1 MAPASQSPDEGRA
14 SEGEEDGAPLHP
26 DDAAIVAS
34 LDEQMV
40 LQRKN
45 LAELRQFIESYS
57 GPLDEEADEPAGQAV
72 GSAAGLATSSYDLH
86 DPIQYHGQVELLQ
99 QKIYEAIERAGAA
112 PEGNGFT
119 TSLDAVSPSSMKPPK
134 KARRPSPGVTH
145 GTQPKGKKPASQAY
159 QPGLPAAF
167 THPIDASY
175 KKPIMFH
182 RVTCDDLDPKCH
194 QRLYLDSPQY
204 NRGHL
209 TGDLAVSD
217 VDQFLKQR
225 ENTPFALCRAI
236 QCSGSGFATMTQKM
250 SPAYTDEVVSI
261 IDKDLLSIIKRLS
274 KFTIDLPDDK
284 NAKSERDNFHRDN
297 LHIIP
302 ASYTHYFFY
311 HHRREIYSKAAGAP
325 DGSPIKLL
333 AQWLQSGPSPMY
345 AECDNLFSKHLVSA
359 KTVCWLFPIDGL
371 CVVEKGH
378 RKLGYVVDRVGVDR
392 VGVILSVWNWGFN
405 GQYLFRMYT
414 MLRLKNPAMTSKASM
429 KIEDL
434 GMYPVGYGPE
444 DISQQLLQNGAKF
457 WKLKDQG
464 FHAYEGWD
472 YNRETYYTADSRWM
486 IDYDL
491 WLEGEGRDEYAKN
504 PKVPRKMEYD
514 KWGDDLPG
522 SIEPTAIQKMV
533 LPHGIHAYNLKELK
547 WMYLSL
553 DQIRPV
559 TWNKDAFNRL
569 ILPQRTKTMLK
580 ALVMTKKPAAKP
592 PGSTETP
599 QDRANF
605 LVSRNGRPLIMH
617 FHGGP
622 GTGKSFAAA
631 EIAEMP
637 IFRVTCGSMGLTY
650 EATGEAIVRSLRW
663 AQKWK
668 SIVVFDSLDIFI
680 EKGPGSDLKDNRPP
694 SAFFECIANH
704 DGIIILTSSDAQRID
719 ERYTS
724 RCQVTVSFP
733 PLDKPAR
740 RSVWKQ
746 CLDQLRGE
754 SASSVA
760 QGIQSHLAAL
770 SCYQLNGKQI
780 HHAITSARQM
790 ALFEKSKLEFRHLKD
805 AIEVATD
812 SDHQSE

>member
-14 SEGEEDGAPLHP
+14 SEG
-26 DDAAIVAS
+26 
-34 LDEQMV
+34 
-40 LQRKN
+40 
-45 LAELRQFIESYS
+45 
-57 GPLDEEADEPAGQAV
+57 
-72 GSAAGLATSSYDLH
+72 LATSSCDLADPVKYH
-86 DPIQYHGQVELLQ
+86 DQVELLQ
-99 QKIYEAIERAGAA
+99 QKIYEAIERAGAS
-112 PEGNGFT
+112 PEENGFAAG
-119 TSLDAVSPSSMKPPK
+119 LDAASPSSMKPPK
-134 KARRPSPGVTH
+134 KARRPSPGVTQ
-145 GTQPKGKKPASQAY
+145 GTQSKGKKPANQAT
-159 QPGLPAAF
+159 QPGLPTAF

-194 QRLYLDSPQY
+194 QRLYLDSPEY

-209 TGDLAVSD
+209 TGNKAVSD

-225 ENTPFALCRAI
+225 ENPPFAVYRAF

-250 SPAYTDEVVSI
+250 SPTHTDEVVSI
-261 IDKDLLSIIKRLS
+261 INKDLLSIIKRLS

-284 NAKSERDNFHRDN
+284 HAKSERDNFHRDN
-297 LHIIP
+297 LHMIP
-302 ASYTHYFFY
+302 ASYPHYFFY

-333 AQWLQSGPSPMY
+333 AQWLQSGPISMY
-345 AECDNLFSKHLVSA
+345 AECDNLFSKNLVSA

-371 CVVEKGH
+371 CIVEKGH
-378 RKLGYVVDRVGVDR
+378 RKLGYVVDRVGVDKE
-392 VGVILSVWNWGFN
+392 GVMLSAWNWGFN

-414 MLRLKNPAMTSKASM
+414 MLRLKNPTIASRASM

-434 GMYPVGYGPE
+434 GMYPLGYGS
-444 DISQQLLQNGAKF
+444 DDLTQQLLQNGAKF
-457 WKLKDQG
+457 WRLKDQG

-486 IDYDL
+486 IDYDM

-514 KWGDDLPG
+514 KWGDDLPA
-522 SIEPTAIQKMV
+522 SIEPTAIQQML
-533 LPHGIHAYNLKELK
+533 LPQGIQAYNLKELK

-592 PGSTETP
+592 PGYAETP

-637 IFRVTCGSMGLTY
+637 IFRVTCGLMGLTY
-650 EATGEAIVRSLRW
+650 EATGEAIVRSLRL

-668 SIVVFDSLDIFI
+668 SIVVFDGLDIFI

-694 SAFFECIANH
+694 SAFFDCIENH
-704 DGIIILTSSDAQRID
+704 DGIIILTSSDAQRIN
-719 ERYTS
+719 EKYTS

-746 CLDQLRGE
+746 CLDQLRAE

-770 SCYQLNGKQI
+770 SCFQLNGKQI
-780 HHAITSARQM
+780 HHAVTTARQM

-812 SDHQSE
+812 SDRQSE